1 MSSESCGYVYYY
13 KQIPISRTYII
24 KKPTVSGPK
33 VPINDG
39 NIVTSFLDYGDD
51 YPNSFLWE
59 YNLCNP
65 FWINKYYFSI
75 CNNNN
80 ITLNKYMLSIYIF
93 ILLLL
98 YLGLK
103 TIVPNIQ
110 ILVKNNLKNS

>member
-51 YPNSFLWE
+51 YPNSFL
-59 YNLCNP
+59 
-65 FWINKYYFSI
+65 
-75 CNNNN
+75 
-80 ITLNKYMLSIYIF
+80 
-93 ILLLL
+93 
-98 YLGLK
+98 
-103 TIVPNIQ
+103 
-110 ILVKNNLKNS
+110 